1 MAARATAEVAVDE
14 VSAED
19 GARLFDAR
27 ARELLGMSG
36 EEFVAA
42 YRAGHEWS
50 EDQADAVTELT
61 MLLPFAG

>member
-1 MAARATAEVAVDE
+1 MAARATAEVTVEE

-42 YRAGHEWS
+42 YHAGHRWS
-50 EDQADAVTELT
+50 DAQTDAVTELT